1 MFIHSSYYILLTVL
15 ARTVY
20 GFEYRFDDTLRF
32 SSASTAPEVEPNFTN
47 TQALASDDNYCLVFE
62 DHFNTFDLKN
72 WQHEISLSGGGNW
85 EFQYY
90 TNNRSNSFVENGI
103 LYLKPTMTSDTIGEE
118 ALKNG
123 GRMNLYSGSPS
134 EDCTGKGDLI
144 LHKSTMANVKMHV
157 EYAFLDNSN
166 YGCERISGAAADGN
180 YLNPIQSARIRTIDS
195 VTLKYGKV
203 EVRAKLPTGDWLWP
217 AIWMLPKYSAY
228 GSWPASGE
236 IDILESKGNVRYT
249 HGNTSTITST
259 LHWGPNT
266 FQNKYMLTTEQMMA
280 KRGTT
285 WADDFHTYG
294 LEWTKEGLRTYVDED
309 TILQVDFD
317 RTSWQRGEFTKPT
330 MNPWKGGD
338 ISAPFDQEFYL
349 ILNLAVGGV
358 NGYWPED
365 ESKPWQNDDPHA
377 PNAFYNAKK
386 KWLPTWGKG
395 NKRALAIDWV
405 KMWSTETNTCASRL
419 KPYKA
424 L

>member
-1 MFIHSSYYILLTVL
+1 MFIHSSYCILIAALTTT
-15 ARTVY
+15 AY
-20 GFEYRFDDTLRF
+20 GFEYRFDDTLR
-32 SSASTAPEVEPNFTN
+32 SSAASSSADYKPNLTVA
-47 TQALASDDNYCLVFE
+47 QALGSDDNYCLVFE

-90 TNNRSNSFVENGI
+90 TNNRSNSFVEDGI
-103 LYLKPTMTSDTIGEE
+103 LYLKPTMTSATIGEE

-123 GRMNLYSGSPS
+123 GRMNLYSGAPS
-134 EDCTGKGDLI
+134 EDCT
-144 LHKSTMANVKMHV
+144 
-157 EYAFLDNSN
+157 DNSN
-166 YGCERISGAAADGN
+166 YGCERTSGAAADGN
-180 YLNPIQSARIRTIDS
+180 YINPIQSARIRTIDS

-203 EVRAKLPTGDWLWP
+203 EVRARLPTGDWLWP

-236 IDILESKGNVRYT
+236 IDILESKGNPKYA
-249 HGNTSTITST
+249 HGNTSTIMST

-266 FQNKYMLTTEQMMA
+266 YQNKYMLTTEQLMA
-280 KRGTT
+280 KRGST

-294 LEWTKEGLRTYVDED
+294 LEWTKEGLRTYVDDD

-317 RTSWQRGEFTKPT
+317 KTSWQRGEFTKPT

-349 ILNLAVGGV
+349 IMNLAVGGV

-395 NKRALAIDWV
+395 NKRAMAIDWV
-405 KMWSTETNTCASRL
+405 KMWSTETDTCTSKL
-419 KPYKA
+419 KPLKT